1 MATNYGYI
9 DLRLAKYILDD
20 CKTLNFISIST
31 YDSCSF
37 IATLG
42 LGKNLQILILR
53 KKEMKKISFS
63 CVKIVCNLHEI
74 TFVRKKIHS
83 NRRESSSSFK
93 VYGMPQQK
101 MKDLIAS
108 FKV

>member
-1 MATNYGYI
+1 M
-9 DLRLAKYILDD
+9 D
-20 CKTLNFISIST
+20 
-31 YDSCSF
+31 
-37 IATLG
+37 TLG
-42 LGKNLQILILR
+42 LGKNLQPLILR

-63 CVKIVCNLHEI
+63 CVKIVCDLHEI

-101 MKDLIAS
+101 LKDLIAS
-108 FKV
+108 SRYNKPHTLKLHCKII